1 MAGKLSPQAQM
12 KVATLQAM
20 ADKVQHVYGLVE
32 RYAATR
38 DPRQA
43 EMLAMPMKRAFGKL
57 KIELMGS
64 GLDTLS
70 QLAGSME
77 IAAGRGGS
85 QRQKLRVLRE
95 GVASLRFQVE
105 QEQKKV
111 VSEDQAAQRMDE
123 ADAPPDRRND

>member
-111 VSEDQAAQRMDE
+111 VSEDQAAQRMDG